1 MSLKHL
7 DKWRAHLAQVYAE
20 MKKKNPKTRLTDA
33 MKEAKKSYK
42 K

>member
-1 MSLKHL
+1 MAGEQLN
-7 DKWRAHLAQVYAE
+7 KWRAHLNKVYAE
-20 MKKKNPKTRLTDA
+20 MKRKNPATKLSDA

>member
-1 MSLKHL
+1 MRKKTSWNIHL
-7 DKWRAHLAQVYAE
+7 MKVYHE
-20 MKKKNPKTRLTDA
+20 MKKKDSSIKLSDA